1 MLAVVASTRRTDAPP
16 RPPTLAGARWRAT
29 CSVGAW
35 LVDTLARL
43 IGASV
48 SGGRV
53 GRAGVTSCR
62 CLHRSTDVRPARALD
77 VVADANAGQRVLAS
91 GALARRVARQMHWR
105 VCVGCRRARG
115 GVERD
120 VASRPTG
127 CCVDAHAVVD
137 APTEQCIWTSI
148 KSNLR
153 PVVVSSLF
161 RCGSGV

>member
-1 MLAVVASTRRTDAPP
+1 MHPVDPTDGRTRRLG
-16 RPPTLAGARWRAT
+16 RRRWRAR
-29 CSVGAW
+29 VGERLAR
-35 LVDTLARL
+35 LARGSSTLARL

-48 SGGRV
+48 SGGPGGRRRGV
-53 GRAGVTSCR
+53 GR
-62 CLHRSTDVRPARALD
+62 CLHRSTGVRPARALD